1 MQAESPI
8 PQWGGPLSRALGRGL
23 LRLLGWKLDVHLPPA
38 PKLVV
43 LCAPHTSNWDGV
55 LAVTAMLAL
64 GIRVHWFGKDSL
76 FRWPFKGLLIWLG
89 GVPIA
94 RGNAQNV
101 VDQTAAIFAQRE
113 RFYVG
118 VAPEGTRSRA
128 PVWKSG
134 FYRIALA
141 AGAPILPAYLD
152 YARKCIGTA
161 PALTASGDYEADLET
176 LQSFYRGVTPK
187 HPERFAA
194 EA

>member
-1 MQAESPI
+1 MDAESPI
-8 PQWGGPLSRALGRGL
+8 PRWGGSLSRALGHWV
-23 LRLLGWKLDVHLPPA
+23 LRAFGWKLDVQLPPE

-55 LAVTAMLAL
+55 LAIAAILAL
-64 GIRVHWFGKDSL
+64 GIRVHWFAKDSL
-76 FRWPFKGLLIWLG
+76 FRWPFRSVLIWLG

-94 RGNAQNV
+94 RGQAQNV
-101 VDQTAAIFAQRE
+101 VEQTAAIFAQRE

-141 AGAPILPAYLD
+141 SGAPILPAYLD
-152 YARKCIGTA
+152 YAHKCIGTA
-161 PALTASGDYEADLET
+161 PLLRPSGDYEADLER
-176 LQSFYRGVTPK
+176 LQRFYRGVTAR
-187 HPERFAA
+187 HPQRFAA
-194 EA
+194 EG